1 VYDPHGVGHTVARLG
16 SGAKRAGK
24 VAFAVLAAV
33 LEPDDVVEILV
44 QGKLRGVP
52 GVGALVGSKLIFAN
66 ERSWKP
72 DVMVIPLTA
81 TVQVQGWQD
90 ERTATVLVADG
101 DRQEVVERI
110 PDRLLAVEFA
120 QRVRDRVQ
128 TIAARP
134 PGE

>member
-1 VYDPHGVGHTVARLG
+1 
-16 SGAKRAGK
+16 

-52 GVGALVGSKLIFAN
+52 GVGALVGTKLIFAN

-72 DVMVIPLTA
+72 DVVVIPLTPS
-81 TVQVQGWQD
+81 VQVQGWQD
-90 ERTATVLVADG
+90 ERTATVLIAEG

-120 QRVRDRVQ
+120 QRVRDRVV
-128 TIAARP
+128 TLANRP
-134 PGE
+134 PEA